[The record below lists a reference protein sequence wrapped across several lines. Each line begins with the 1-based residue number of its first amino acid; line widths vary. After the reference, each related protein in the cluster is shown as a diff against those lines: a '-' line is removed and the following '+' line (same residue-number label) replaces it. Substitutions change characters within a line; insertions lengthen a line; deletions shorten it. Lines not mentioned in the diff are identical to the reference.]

1 MFSPPPQIAK
11 AKEDMLAN
19 FLTTVTKVSR
29 LSAGLFPMKSQL
41 AKQAAVTQHNQT
53 ITSQGQSFTS
63 DFEVVS

>member
-41 AKQAAVTQHNQT
+41 AKQAAATQHNQT
-53 ITSQGQSFTS
+53 NTSAGQG
-63 DFEVVS
+63 